1 MWLFY
6 SQSLEDFFNLKKLIL
21 LLVQMAETCE
31 RPPGTQLASDMCER
45 EKALIKF
52 RLPFLFHNKLGAI
65 FSRCWN
71 RQLLRVAV
79 TSEVG
84 WMLLQQ
90 HQMYSE
96 LIKPSLGPICFG
108 DKLFICLISLSLC
121 F

>member
-84 WMLLQQ
+84 WILLQQ